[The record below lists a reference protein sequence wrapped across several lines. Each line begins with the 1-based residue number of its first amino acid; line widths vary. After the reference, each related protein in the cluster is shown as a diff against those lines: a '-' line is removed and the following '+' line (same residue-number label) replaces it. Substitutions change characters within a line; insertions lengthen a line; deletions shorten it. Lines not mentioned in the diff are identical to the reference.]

1 MYHQKKKKKKEA
13 PNNRLVARGQ
23 IDGLWPEGR
32 GSAGARGLG
41 PESTVA
47 RIPTLHLPG
56 INSQLGIFHH
66 QRSVRSLL
74 GKLEGEV
81 TCV

>member
-1 MYHQKKKKKKEA
+1 MYHQKKKKEA
-13 PNNRLVARGQ
+13 PNNRPVARGQ

-32 GSAGARGLG
+32 GSVGARGLG
-41 PESTVA
+41 PEISVA

-56 INSQLGIFHH
+56 TNSQLGICHH
-66 QRSVRSLL
+66 QRSVSPLL

-81 TCV
+81 TCA